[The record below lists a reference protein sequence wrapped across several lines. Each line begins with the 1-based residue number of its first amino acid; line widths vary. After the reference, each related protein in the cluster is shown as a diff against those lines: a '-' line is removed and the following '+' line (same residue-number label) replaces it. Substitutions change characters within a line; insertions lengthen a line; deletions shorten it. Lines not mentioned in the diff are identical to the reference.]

1 MNIARNTYDPMIGSF
16 LNRFERLDN
25 ESYIRLKIKEKQ
37 QVYRNLKKIS
47 YKTKGLTIEILR
59 KVRNHIIFHKNN
71 YK

>member
-16 LNRFERLDN
+16 LNRLERLDN